1 MEIKMRFSKWT
12 VLCLILG
19 INAVFPAFPSNRI
32 VIQSAHEARVLDM
45 QWHQRTRTLLS
56 LGEDGLFIVSN
67 IDRQQ
72 VLHRFPVS
80 RNMVHSFHVN
90 PSDDKVAILESENGQ
105 YAVSVWDWGKESRLY
120 DFALDSEPL
129 FITWSAKGTYL
140 AIGRIN
146 TPSIILLNKTT
157 GTELPYLRNLPSLYN
172 AGYIGSTENIIM
184 TYSSSGTISYR
195 DIKTSALKFTTE
207 TISGLDKLTVLQ
219 TGRKSSMLARKGKTL
234 YLINR
239 QTGKVLDSQDIP
251 GLLDLDID
259 PNKGTIIALS
269 YTPFSAGIISIHV
282 DGDTLVNTENNLDI
296 DPSLEPGVIA
306 GIGKR
311 ICMAIESGSILIAK
325 NDQFSTAIDAQ
336 TWHLQSLD
344 FDYGYI
350 YLGGRGQIMRVT
362 SDFFSGTSPAD
373 MEQLTLYR
381 RDLLTTGPTSGKSAI
396 RILPNG
402 KLLVWDKDFR
412 QYQSE
417 VQVLDF
423 DNPDNR
429 VKIQTSGP
437 ISGISL
443 VEDKQV
449 LAIDQSGTISLYSLE
464 SGTLTTSYAAL
475 GLSTA
480 AISPTGDFILTG
492 RTVDSNNTTPLEV
505 LNVHTGESLPIPDNR
520 FMVYNIVAD
529 ANSFYSIGIV
539 RSSENSYSTKILV
552 HNGSNPKRSQI
563 LTQYPGSDLYANVAP
578 KKSGPGIYL
587 ISNGKVHSKS
597 GFQDILFQWKFPIRE
612 VQEWDGTLYGIDVDG
627 SLILWNARK
636 GGAPLLQIQF
646 FKDGAWFAR
655 VPETLD
661 NIWLS
666 PEAKD
671 KISVYRYGR
680 LANISRDK
688 NFKIVA
694 ESDQ

>member
-1 MEIKMRFSKWT
+1 
-12 VLCLILG
+12 
-19 INAVFPAFPSNRI
+19 
-32 VIQSAHEARVLDM
+32 
-45 QWHQRTRTLLS
+45 
-56 LGEDGLFIVSN
+56 
-67 IDRQQ
+67 
-72 VLHRFPVS
+72 
-80 RNMVHSFHVN
+80 
-90 PSDDKVAILESENGQ
+90 
-105 YAVSVWDWGKESRLY
+105 
-120 DFALDSEPL
+120 
-129 FITWSAKGTYL
+129 
-140 AIGRIN
+140 
-146 TPSIILLNKTT
+146 
-157 GTELPYLRNLPSLYN
+157 
-172 AGYIGSTENIIM
+172 
-184 TYSSSGTISYR
+184 
-195 DIKTSALKFTTE
+195 
-207 TISGLDKLTVLQ
+207 
-219 TGRKSSMLARKGKTL
+219 
-234 YLINR
+234 
-239 QTGKVLDSQDIP
+239 
-251 GLLDLDID
+251 
-259 PNKGTIIALS
+259 
-269 YTPFSAGIISIHV
+269 
-282 DGDTLVNTENNLDI
+282 
-296 DPSLEPGVIA
+296 
-306 GIGKR
+306 
-311 ICMAIESGSILIAK
+311 MAIESGSILIAK

-381 RDLLTTGPTSGKSAI
+381 RELLTTGSTSGKSAI
-396 RILPNG
+396 KILPNG
-402 KLLVWDKDFR
+402 DLLVWDKDFR

-578 KKSGPGIYL
+578 KESGTGIYL
-587 ISNGKVHSKS
+587 ISNGKVHSNQVSRVFFSNGNSPYGKYMNGMEPFTDRCRRFIDSLECPEGRRTTPPDTILQRRSMVRPCS
-597 GFQDILFQWKFPIRE
+597 GNTGQYLAFP
-612 VQEWDGTLYGIDVDG
+612 
-627 SLILWNARK
+627 
-636 GGAPLLQIQF
+636 
-646 FKDGAWFAR
+646 
-655 VPETLD
+655 
-661 NIWLS
+661 